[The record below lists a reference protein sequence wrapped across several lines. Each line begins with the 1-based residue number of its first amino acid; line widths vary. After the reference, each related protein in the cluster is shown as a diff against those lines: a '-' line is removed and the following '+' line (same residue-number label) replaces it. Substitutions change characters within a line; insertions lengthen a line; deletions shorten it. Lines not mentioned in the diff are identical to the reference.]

1 MLPKADSSPFVPG
14 FVVVDNGRD
23 LSIDPFASPGPGTE
37 PIMPLPKLKP
47 TKTSAELKDMA
58 EKAREA
64 SDVLKAMSHESRLL
78 LLCALA
84 EGEKSVT
91 ELEQFLG
98 ERQSSVSQQLARLRL
113 DRLVETRRDGKV
125 IYYSLANEGVRKILS
140 AIYDVFCEPM
150 RRRR

>member
-1 MLPKADSSPFVPG
+1 
-14 FVVVDNGRD
+14 
-23 LSIDPFASPGPGTE
+23 
-37 PIMPLPKLKP
+37 MPLPKPKP
-47 TKTSAELKDMA
+47 TRTSTELDDMA

-64 SDVLKAMSHESRLL
+64 SEVLKAMAHESRLL

-98 ERQSSVSQQLARLRL
+98 ERQSAVSQQLARLRL
-113 DRLVETRRDGKV
+113 DRLVATRRDGKV
-125 IYYSLANEGVRKILS
+125 IYYRLANQGVRKILG
-140 AIYDVFCEPM
+140 AIYDVFCEPV